1 MPLLQFE
8 TTLSLSAAEQT
19 SFADTVTE
27 LYTTEMDTTAGHVA
41 VTIRSR
47 EQADLHLGRAVD
59 GPLLFLD
66 ADIRRGRSVERKRAV
81 FEISSCRRAFECRS
95 SLYTMTNW
103 KAVAVGFVVMVIA
116 GALATG
122 APIIGHIGA
131 GIIGGL
137 AAGYIAGGGLMNGA
151 WHGLLAGSVAG
162 IALTLIFAVVF
173 GVIGL
178 AGGPLGGALGFG
190 GVLVA
195 GLVVTFILAVDSAL
209 AGAIGAVFA

>member
-1 MPLLQFE
+1 
-8 TTLSLSAAEQT
+8 
-19 SFADTVTE
+19 
-27 LYTTEMDTTAGHVA
+27 
-41 VTIRSR
+41 
-47 EQADLHLGRAVD
+47 
-59 GPLLFLD
+59 
-66 ADIRRGRSVERKRAV
+66 
-81 FEISSCRRAFECRS
+81 
-95 SLYTMTNW
+95 MTNW
-103 KAVAVGFVVMVIA
+103 NAVGVGFVVMVIA
-116 GALATG
+116 GALASG

-137 AAGYIAGGGLMNGA
+137 AAGYLAGGGLMSGA
-151 WHGLLAGSVAG
+151 WHGLLAGSIAG
-162 IALTLIFAVVF
+162 IALTVIFALVF